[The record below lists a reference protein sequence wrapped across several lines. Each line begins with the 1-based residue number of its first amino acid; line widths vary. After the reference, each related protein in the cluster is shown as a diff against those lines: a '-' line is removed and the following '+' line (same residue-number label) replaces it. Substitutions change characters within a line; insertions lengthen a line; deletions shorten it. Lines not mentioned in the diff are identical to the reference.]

1 MPHIL
6 RQSTVVRDGHHNA
19 FTDLQYWQGCYWIS
33 YRKGASH
40 VSMDGNP
47 AVSVSCDRERF
58 REAARLRMP
67 GDNRDPK
74 LLPIDDGRMAAYFPS
89 WTEGYARRKLQQHI
103 AFTEN
108 GFDWERPR
116 PILDPQM
123 WMWRIRR
130 HDGRYWG
137 LIQNLSAGWEGP
149 RKPHRLDLAVSDD
162 LLNWQTVTRIGEGLA
177 LNESD
182 IHWWPDGEA
191 WVVSRNADDAEGG
204 PGSFFACAR
213 PPYTDWEVTPM
224 TPLVHAPAMLE
235 HKGSLYVC
243 GRSAPER
250 EGITTFPFSWSS
262 MGMWRVGRGEL
273 EPALRIPAT
282 GDCAYP
288 GLIHDPDGRVCLSY
302 YSQHAYAMGVV
313 PSPSGDAF
321 THHHKADVYFAELEL
336 G

>member
-1 MPHIL
+1 MP
-6 RQSTVVRDGHHNA
+6 
-19 FTDLQYWQGCYWIS
+19 
-33 YRKGASH
+33 
-40 VSMDGNP
+40 
-47 AVSVSCDRERF
+47 
-58 REAARLRMP
+58 
-67 GDNRDPK
+67 
-74 LLPIDDGRMAAYFPS
+74 
-89 WTEGYARRKLQQHI
+89 
-103 AFTEN
+103 
-108 GFDWERPR
+108 
-116 PILDPQM
+116 
-123 WMWRIRR
+123 RI
-130 HDGRYWG
+130 
-137 LIQNLSAGWEGP
+137 
-149 RKPHRLDLAVSDD
+149 LAVSED

-191 WVVSRNADDAEGG
+191 WLISRNADDAEGG

-224 TPLVHAPAMLE
+224 TPLVHAPAMIE

-243 GRSAPER
+243 GRSAPAR

-262 MGMWRVGRGEL
+262 MGVWRVGRGEL
-273 EPALRIPAT
+273 KPALRIPAT

-313 PSPSGDAF
+313 HSPSGDAF